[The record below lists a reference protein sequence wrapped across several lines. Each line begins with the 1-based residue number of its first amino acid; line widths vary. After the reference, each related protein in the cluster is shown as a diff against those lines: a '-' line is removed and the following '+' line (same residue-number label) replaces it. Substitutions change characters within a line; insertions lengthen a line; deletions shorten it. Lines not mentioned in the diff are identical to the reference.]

1 MTPELDDGYAEAAA
15 DNRAGELAAY
25 YEQAQAEADAEA
37 WGGRG
42 PSASYAEWAAEG
54 REPEAG
60 S

>member
-37 WGGRG
+37 WGGR
-42 PSASYAEWAAEG
+42 WAL
-54 REPEAG
+54 